1 MAYKLATDEMRE
13 IIYSGGAVYDCR
25 LFFND
30 TLIPAEQISEIKIS
44 SPILDSGAAT
54 GTMFHLGTFISQQI
68 SIKFRNLDGLDLK
81 SNPDIYLEIG
91 IEIDGQFVY
100 IPIGHYLIDELAENY
115 QTTCEITCLDYA
127 VKFKANVDISQFLN
141 TEGYI
146 LAGDLFTKL
155 CEHFGVEAGTIPAT
169 NNEKEI
175 HFYDNSL
182 SGKNYISFLAEL
194 FGGNAKINRE
204 GKCIIIPLKNENAP
218 IEIDALGSKSFG
230 VGDEYEISRVCYD
243 NGKTKFESGGVVLS
257 VEKLPE
263 EGIQT
268 ESYYYLTPEMKYYTY
283 VNEEWIEATE
293 LKNTLYLRQEN
304 LFITEQE
311 DVDAIYNSVNGFKL
325 INLTCENRGDIT
337 LDSWD
342 MLKYKTD
349 KGEYNTINNNEMTF
363 NGVCMSKVSVNI
375 PCGNKEETTNIISP
389 STQAVIKKVQTIVNE
404 VEGSVSTV
412 VEQTKVIQRELEETN
427 TTINNNKIE
436 MNDNLNNN
444 YAKKEELVT
453 VQESIKTYQSA
464 TEYKIEAT
472 KTEII
477 ENGVKKLDTTT
488 GYTFDVDGLKINK
501 ENAKT
506 TSKLNEVGLDIIDA
520 TGASQ
525 ESLLFAGYDK
535 ETEETIVRS
544 KNMTVEKYLV
554 IGKNSRMEDF
564 VDEEDRVGTGMFWIG
579 G

>member
-1 MAYKLATDEMRE
+1 MAYKLATDKMRE

-44 SPILDSGAAT
+44 SPILDSSAGT

-91 IEIDGQFVY
+91 IEVDGEFVY
-100 IPIGHYLIDELAENY
+100 VPIGHYLIDELAENY

-127 VKFKANVDISQFLN
+127 VKFKSNVDISQFLN
-141 TEGYI
+141 EENFI
-146 LAGDLFTKL
+146 SAGDLFTRL
-155 CEHFGVEAGTIPAT
+155 CKHFGVEAGTIPAT

-175 HFYDNSL
+175 YFYDNSL

-194 FGGNAKINRE
+194 FGGNAKIDRD
-204 GKCIIIPLKNENAP
+204 GKCTIVPLKNEKPP
-218 IEIDALGSKSFG
+218 IEIDALSSKKFEI
-230 VGDEYEISRVCYD
+230 GDIYEISRVCYD
-243 NGKTKFESGGVVLS
+243 NGKTKYETGGNVLS
-257 VEKLPE
+257 VEELPE

-325 INLTCENRGDIT
+325 TNLTCENRGDIT

-363 NGVCMSKVSVNI
+363 NGVCMSKVNVNI
-375 PCGNKEETTNIISP
+375 PAGKKTETTNVISP
-389 STQAVIKKVQTIVNE
+389 TTEAIVKKVQTIVNE
-404 VEGSVSTV
+404 VEGSVTTV
-412 VEQTKVIQRELEETN
+412 VEKTSQIEQQVKDTDVKINNTKAEIQQDLVDNYANKNEVLTETDVTKLTQDATKV
-427 TTINNNKIE
+427 
-436 MNDNLNNN
+436 
-444 YAKKEELVT
+444 A
-453 VQESIKTYQSA
+453 
-464 TEYKIEAT
+464 IEAY
-472 KTEII
+472 KKQVD
-477 ENGVKKLDTTT
+477 ENGVTKLDTKT
-488 GYTFDVDGLKINK
+488 GYTFDEEGLKINK
-501 ENAKT
+501 TNAKT
-506 TSKLNEVGLDIIDA
+506 STLLDETGLDVRDA
-520 TGASQ
+520 TGATN
-525 ESLLFAGYDK
+525 ESLLFAGYD
-535 ETEETIVRS
+535 EQSGETIVKS

-554 IGKNSRMEDF
+554 IGKYSRMEDF
-564 VDEEDRVGTGMFWIG
+564 VDENDRVGTGMFWIG